1 MRTDKYYWLL
11 IAVLG
16 AIALLL
22 IATRVDGEELTR
34 ERRPKPARIL
44 VEKPILHLP
53 AVILLDVDGWAKACD
68 GSNGWTTGNEGHLEV
83 LLSPV
88 TTEAQVMVYFQHA
101 PEMGD
106 QRFDLVDGSQSLSRA
121 EWQAVTLAAGEV
133 WNYVA
138 YGLPMSYPTGK
149 VDAVMAVH
157 EYLFLEGCLQ

>member
-1 MRTDKYYWLL
+1 MRTDRFYWLL
-11 IAVLG
+11 IAVL
-16 AIALLL
+16 AATAFLL
-22 IATRVDGEELTR
+22 IATRVSGEEIAR
-34 ERRPKPARIL
+34 ERRPKSAHIL
-44 VEKPILHLP
+44 VEKPITHLP
-53 AVILLDVDGWAKACD
+53 AVNLLNVDGWAKACD
-68 GSNGWTTGNEGHLEV
+68 GSNGWTTGYEGHLEV

-121 EWQAVTLAAGEV
+121 EWRAVTLAAGEV

-138 YGLPMSYPTGK
+138 YGLPMSYPTDK
-149 VDAVMAVH
+149 VDAVLAVH